1 MRCKN
6 CDYAL
11 WNLKARLCPECGSA
25 FLPSDFEFVAN
36 SVRFCCPHCDQVYY
50 GTGKQG
56 HLVPGEFDCVSCRNH
71 IRMDEMVLLPA
82 EGVEEQRTVVDR
94 VAWLEH
100 KRHGW
105 IKAWLLTVKMSLFQP
120 VRLAKSLPTMSRV
133 GQAWRFALL
142 SWAVFFL
149 VGVGAPLFLVGVI
162 MVITADSD
170 SLGLFV
176 ASVGVVLGGPL
187 VIAILIG
194 MWGLTTHGVLKLTG
208 GAGSSIARTYEAICY
223 SAGANAAYAFP
234 CLGPYCGSYFV
245 WIWWV
250 VSAVLMVATSQRV
263 HGGRAAL
270 AVLTFPVSLVL
281 LVVGGY
287 VVFFVALIN
296 IGAMSAG
303 ITMPTTDTQIV
314 LDGVLDYSSRH
325 DGQGPGHALQLVTSA
340 GLSETDFVT
349 SGSATGIDDVPA
361 GDADLVA
368 FMLLS
373 PSDQAE
379 VADAAAEALPQ
390 GTIAHR
396 LGDFVFT
403 YHGLDLTAADPGLW
417 VVVQSPDPDVNSVQP
432 PWVVLGVGRADGTVI
447 TVGLT
452 QMAFSLQQ
460 QNAIRTASG
469 LPPLP
474 DLTTVT
480 HDKPSVAALAPAA
493 EESEDSQ

>member
-1 MRCKN
+1 MHCRT
-6 CDYAL
+6 CDYPL
-11 WNLKARLCPECGSA
+11 WNLTTGTCPECGTA
-25 FLPSDFEFVAN
+25 FRTSDFEFVAN
-36 SVRFCCPHCDQVYY
+36 SVRFCCPHCNQAYY

-56 HLVPGEFDCVSCRNH
+56 HLVPEEFDCVSCRNH

-82 EGVEEQRTVVDR
+82 EGVQEQRTIVDR
-94 VAWLEH
+94 VPWLER

-120 VRLAKSLPTMSRV
+120 VRLARSLPTMSRV
-133 GQAWRFALL
+133 GQAWRFAPL

-149 VGVGAPLFLVGVI
+149 VGVSAPLFLVGVI
-162 MVITADSD
+162 MLITADSD
-170 SLGLFV
+170 ALGLFV
-176 ASVGVVLGGPL
+176 ASFGVVLGGPL

-194 MWGLTTHGVLKLTG
+194 IWGLTTHGVLKLTG
-208 GAGSSIARTYEAICY
+208 GAAFSIARTYEAICY

-234 CLGPYCGSYFV
+234 CLGPYCGSYFI

-250 VSAVLMVATSQRV
+250 VGAVLMVATGQRV

-270 AVLTFPVSLVL
+270 AVLTFPVSLIL

-287 VVFFVALIN
+287 VAFFVAIFS
-296 IGAMSAG
+296 GMGTMSAG
-303 ITMPTTDTQIV
+303 MTMPTTDTQIV
-314 LDGVLDYSSRH
+314 LDGVLEYASGH

-349 SGSATGIDDVPA
+349 SGSTTGIDDVPA

-373 PSDQAE
+373 PGDQAE

-432 PWVVLGVGRADGTVI
+432 PWVVFGVGRADGTVI

-452 QMAFSLQQ
+452 QMAMSLQQ
-460 QNAIRTASG
+460 QNAIRAASG

-474 DLTTVT
+474 NPAMVT
-480 HDKPSVAALAPAA
+480 HDAPAVA
-493 EESEDSQ
+493 DADRSDM